1 MIEFRNIKDEDVCH
15 LHFFY
20 VDIAFEFYNRYAR
33 TRGFS
38 ARKNRTRKSRAG
50 VLKLKNL
57 VCHREGFSPQNNY
70 DTENCKKKTHAID
83 KSSSSKLN
91 G

>member
-1 MIEFRNIKDEDVCH
+1 MKKNRRKLTRSIWMRTTHKWNRCLMITASMRDVCH
-15 LHFFY
+15 FHFSD

-50 VLKLKNL
+50 VLKLKNF
-57 VCHREGFSPQNNY
+57 VCHHEGF
-70 DTENCKKKTHAID
+70 
-83 KSSSSKLN
+83 
-91 G
+91 